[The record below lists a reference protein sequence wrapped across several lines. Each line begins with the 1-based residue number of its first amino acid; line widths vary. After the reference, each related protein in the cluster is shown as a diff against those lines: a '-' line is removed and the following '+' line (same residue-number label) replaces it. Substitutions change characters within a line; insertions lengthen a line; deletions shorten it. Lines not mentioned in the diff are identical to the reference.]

1 MDYPIVCDFTVNTR
15 ILVSILQIENIETI
29 LGLKVLIAFLYERNR
44 KLDQKRW
51 NQYKNILFQECKIC
65 KNYGKT

>member
-44 KLDQKRW
+44 KLD
-51 NQYKNILFQECKIC
+51 
-65 KNYGKT
+65 